1 MTNLN
6 LNTYFGEDLRA
17 YPESAKDVLAYI
29 EQEISTV
36 TDLTGSEKFKRL
48 SRVAVKLGQ
57 VQEYA
62 KAHVH
67 FSAAADFFSES
78 SAVMSMLNFIRW
90 ADIFRFEKRF
100 DEALEKLNRAEAL
113 LTQNQFSEY
122 EDFFNQHKGKLYFD
136 KGEYAQALKHFEKAM
151 LLRAGKKDSELIA
164 STDLAIKITK
174 LKLQ

>member
-1 MTNLN
+1 MTKLN

-17 YPESAKDVLAYI
+17 YPESSKDVVSYI
-29 EQEISTV
+29 AQEQIAIA
-36 TDLTGSEKFKRL
+36 DLNGSEKFKRL
-48 SRVAVKLGQ
+48 SRLAVKLGQ

-67 FSAAADFFSES
+67 FSDAADFFSES
-78 SAVMSMLNFIRW
+78 SAIMSMLNFIRW

-100 DEALEKLNRAEAL
+100 EEALEKLNRAEAL
-113 LTQNQFSEY
+113 LSQNQFTEY

-151 LLRAGKKDSELIA
+151 SLRVGKNDLELVA